1 MNMKQCYLDRHP
13 CFQAGKKIKVKGLML
28 HSVGCPQ
35 PSAGSFVEQ
44 WNSPSAARACV
55 HGFID
60 GNTGEVFQTL
70 PWDYR
75 AWHCGGEANNTH
87 IGVEM
92 CEPSCLRYTGGAAF
106 ICSNADAAREVVS
119 RTYHAAVELFA
130 FLCKQYNLNPLQD
143 GIIISHKEGHDRGM
157 ASAHGDPE
165 HIWNQLNTGYTMDT
179 FRAEVEHVMKEG
191 ISVEEEVQKGTQ
203 QPAADMITGP
213 AEIRPGDHVKIMSE
227 AVYYNDKAM
236 PEWVKTD
243 TWIVSSVKN
252 DRVVID
258 KNENGSK
265 SICSPVNVKYLIKQ
279 ESEKEEDHRKAPLPA
294 LSVNNS
300 FCISAAGIQLIAKYE
315 GCRLEAYKCPAGVWT
330 IGYGHTEGVQS
341 GQRITQQ
348 QAVGML
354 QADAEKYADYVNAYK
369 KNGIISFSLNQN
381 QFDALASFTYNCGP
395 GNLKSLV
402 SGRSAMEVADKFPAY
417 NKGGGKVLE
426 GLTRRRNE
434 ERELF
439 LKV

>member
-1 MNMKQCYLDRHP
+1 
-13 CFQAGKKIKVKGLML
+13 
-28 HSVGCPQ
+28 
-35 PSAGSFVEQ
+35 
-44 WNSPSAARACV
+44 
-55 HGFID
+55 
-60 GNTGEVFQTL
+60 
-70 PWDYR
+70 
-75 AWHCGGEANNTH
+75 
-87 IGVEM
+87 
-92 CEPSCLRYTGGAAF
+92 
-106 ICSNADAAREVVS
+106 
-119 RTYHAAVELFA
+119 
-130 FLCKQYNLNPLQD
+130 
-143 GIIISHKEGHDRGM
+143 
-157 ASAHGDPE
+157 
-165 HIWNQLNTGYTMDT
+165 MDT
-179 FRAEVEHVMKEG
+179 FRAEVEHVMKEAT
-191 ISVEEEVQKGTQ
+191 E
-203 QPAADMITGP
+203 QPAADTGTGP

-236 PEWVKTD
+236 PDWVKTD

-294 LSVNNS
+294 PSVNNS

-348 QAVGML
+348 QAIGML
-354 QADAEKYADYVNAYK
+354 QADAEKYADYVNSYK

-402 SGRSAMEVADKFPAY
+402 SERSAMEVADKFPAY